1 MAVTNH
7 KHKREPLPQCGLH
20 TAACW
25 DRSSFTLSSDEHTT
39 TLFSMPEKRFS
50 TSHYDVRLITFQH
63 AFLATVTH
71 NPLHSGRDVTVREHR
86 HVTAL
91 WQMKVLLNTSI
102 SFFVLQNVVL
112 RLQKILKVQV
122 GCLDEGVCP
131 RCMHTACDSMN
142 FLRAAAVC
150 TKCRKK
156 VSMRSRM
163 FS

>member
-7 KHKREPLPQCGLH
+7 KHKREPLPKCGLH

-25 DRSSFTLSSDEHTT
+25 DRSSFTLPSDEHTT
-39 TLFSMPEKRFS
+39 TLFSMPEKDS
-50 TSHYDVRLITFQH
+50 VRLITMYVWSHFSTL
-63 AFLATVTH
+63 FWLLTH
-71 NPLHSGRDVTVREHR
+71 NPLHSGRDVTVRKHR

-112 RLQKILKVQV
+112 RLQKMIKVQV
-122 GCLDEGVCP
+122 GCHDEGVCP

-156 VSMRSRM
+156 VSMRSRT